1 MTEPR
6 SPDPHGIDGP
16 IDELLGAYALDAID
30 DAERARVEQYLAASP
45 AGQLEVDRMTNAID
59 QVVEAQA
66 DTSADPSA
74 AAPELPTDL
83 WDRIADQLPPRLE
96 RVPEPGP
103 APESA
108 APEPVDELAVRRAHR
123 TSRTARIVLSVAA
136 AVLVVA
142 LGVGVVRR
150 TGTSTTTSVA
160 QQLEQQADQVAG
172 QPGSHTATLTGPDGA
187 VSVRVVIDD
196 QGRGYVVP
204 TGLPA
209 LGSDRTYQLWSVDG
223 GTPIS
228 LGLLGSAPTIA
239 VVGTGGS
246 PSQLAITVE
255 PASGST
261 GPTSNPVAT
270 GTLA

>member
-1 MTEPR
+1 MTESR
-6 SPDPHGIDGP
+6 RPDPGKIDEP

-30 DAERARVEQYLAASP
+30 DAERAQIEQYLITSS
-45 AGQLEVDRMTNAID
+45 AGRLEVDRMTDAID

-66 DTSADPSA
+66 DTAGESVGETVGEPG
-74 AAPELPTDL
+74 LPAGL

-96 RVPEPGP
+96 RVPEL
-103 APESA
+103 A
-108 APEPVDELAVRRAHR
+108 APFAAVDELVDRRSHR
-123 TSRTARIVLSVAA
+123 NGRTARIVLSVAA

-150 TGTSTTTSVA
+150 TSTSSTTSVA
-160 QQLEQQADQVAG
+160 QQLELQADRAAG
-172 QPGSHTATLTGPDGA
+172 QSGSHTATLTGPDGA

-196 QGRGYVVP
+196 QGRGYVLP

-209 LGSDRTYQLWSVDG
+209 LGSDRTYQLWSIDG

-228 LGLLGSAPTIA
+228 LGLLGSDPTVA

-246 PSQLAITVE
+246 PSQLAITAE

-261 GPTSNPVAT
+261 GPTSNPVAV
-270 GTLA
+270 GTIA